1 MLKKGEGPVKDK
13 QLFITNIP
21 AISAIYF
28 SLLQCGYDFY
38 SIERDE
44 LTIEKLRGFIAPDH
58 AEYGFFSEIKQHT
71 CEVYPYWPRAS
82 MLETASF
89 YVDLSQKQFV
99 DFDTYKDNI
108 LSAKNI
114 SDIERN
120 QLFWDWIIRF
130 PEALKNVIN
139 SDSFCCYMKWE
150 RTWLEK
156 QNQKNGKKLENIQK
170 ILALCK
176 EKYQSPIYNI
186 RIVLNPIKCVYSADY
201 HRKDADFTFCSG
213 KLSEESLIHEFLHH
227 IVHPVIENRED
238 EILCYE
244 FDSLKID
251 ASYYLNHGE
260 LGRLNA
266 FEEYMVRE
274 LTDTVIRGNIPENLS
289 VFFDQLIR
297 TNHPSHKP

>member
-1 MLKKGEGPVKDK
+1 MRNTLSLVPVKGK
-13 QLFITNIP
+13 NKGRMIWK
-21 AISAIYF
+21 
-28 SLLQCGYDFY
+28 SLVTV
-38 SIERDE
+38 ERDE

-139 SDSFCCYMKWE
+139 SDSFC
-150 RTWLEK
+150 
-156 QNQKNGKKLENIQK
+156 
-170 ILALCK
+170 
-176 EKYQSPIYNI
+176 
-186 RIVLNPIKCVYSADY
+186 
-201 HRKDADFTFCSG
+201 
-213 KLSEESLIHEFLHH
+213 
-227 IVHPVIENRED
+227 
-238 EILCYE
+238 
-244 FDSLKID
+244 
-251 ASYYLNHGE
+251 
-260 LGRLNA
+260 
-266 FEEYMVRE
+266 
-274 LTDTVIRGNIPENLS
+274 
-289 VFFDQLIR
+289 
-297 TNHPSHKP
+297 